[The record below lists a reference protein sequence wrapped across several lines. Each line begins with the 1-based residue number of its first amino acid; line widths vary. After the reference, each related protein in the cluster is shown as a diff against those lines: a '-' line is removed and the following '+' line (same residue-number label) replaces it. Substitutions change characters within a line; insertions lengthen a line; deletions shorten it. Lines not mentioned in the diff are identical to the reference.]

1 MGETRRLRLPLR
13 ARERRSHAER
23 TAETRARI
31 VAAVLESIAEVG
43 LARTTAAEI
52 ARRAGVTWGAVQHH
66 FGDKDGILVAVVE
79 DSFDRFAARLEGIAT
94 EGESL
99 EKRAG
104 QFIERAWEHFSSP
117 EYRSTFEILLS
128 FLGREDAPEAPT
140 WQAEMSRAWEA
151 VWLRIFHDAAI
162 PLRRHRVLQHYVV
175 STLSGLATTLM
186 LEGSRARPREGEIEL
201 LKDTLAR
208 ELTRGA

>member
-1 MGETRRLRLPLR
+1 VGETRRLRLPLR

-31 VAAVLESIAEVG
+31 VAAVLDSIAELG

-79 DSFDRFAARLEGIAT
+79 DSFDRFAARLEGIAW

-99 EKRAG
+99 EKRAAL
-104 QFIERAWEHFSSP
+104 FVERAFEHFSSP

-128 FLGREDAPEAPT
+128 FLGRADAPDGPA

-151 VWLRIFHDAAI
+151 VWLRIFEDA
-162 PLRRHRVLQHYVV
+162 PVSKRRHRVLQHYAV

-186 LEGSRARPREGEIEL
+186 LEGRHARPREGELDL

-208 ELTRGA
+208 ELARGA